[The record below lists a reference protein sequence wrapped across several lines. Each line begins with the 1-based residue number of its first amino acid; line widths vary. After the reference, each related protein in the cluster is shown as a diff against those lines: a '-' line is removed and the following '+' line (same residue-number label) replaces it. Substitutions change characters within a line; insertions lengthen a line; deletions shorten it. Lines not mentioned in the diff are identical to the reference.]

1 MKFIN
6 SIGDKAKDT
15 LLQSIAA
22 LLEKNPQSNLPKIV
36 KMSKLLVSDKSSCD
50 MIKDFETSYNEVPDF
65 KAYVDD
71 LINNT
76 DYKILKNFIVN
87 ILGSNIS
94 AKKKNHIFLSE
105 NSSQPRSLIINSN
118 SKNQG
123 LKTLNYNELDK
134 IISES
139 RKMGI
144 FAFIINGS
152 ELFSLNYLH
161 NIYEKYSDSL
171 FIPVAT
177 GNCIDDS
184 LCKKILKCGNVIP
197 LFPSKNSCSDM
208 LRQNGIP
215 SFNINYIHSL
225 FKKVKF
231 NNDFSNLKT
240 FSLEFN
246 DSTQNEFTTYSL
258 LDLVKNKSM

>member
-65 KAYVDD
+65 KAYIDD

-118 SKNQG
+118 SKTQG
-123 LKTLNYNELDK
+123 LNTLNYNELDK

-139 RKMGI
+139 RK
-144 FAFIINGS
+144 NGNFR
-152 ELFSLNYLH
+152 LYN
-161 NIYEKYSDSL
+161 
-171 FIPVAT
+171 
-177 GNCIDDS
+177 
-184 LCKKILKCGNVIP
+184 
-197 LFPSKNSCSDM
+197 
-208 LRQNGIP
+208 
-215 SFNINYIHSL
+215 
-225 FKKVKF
+225 
-231 NNDFSNLKT
+231 
-240 FSLEFN
+240 
-246 DSTQNEFTTYSL
+246 
-258 LDLVKNKSM
+258 

>member
-65 KAYVDD
+65 KAYVDN

-139 RKMGI
+139 RKW
-144 FAFIINGS
+144 
-152 ELFSLNYLH
+152 EFS
-161 NIYEKYSDSL
+161 
-171 FIPVAT
+171 
-177 GNCIDDS
+177 
-184 LCKKILKCGNVIP
+184 P
-197 LFPSKNSCSDM
+197 L
-208 LRQNGIP
+208 
-215 SFNINYIHSL
+215 
-225 FKKVKF
+225 
-231 NNDFSNLKT
+231 
-240 FSLEFN
+240 
-246 DSTQNEFTTYSL
+246 
-258 LDLVKNKSM
+258 

>member
-152 ELFSLNYLH
+152 ELFSLN
-161 NIYEKYSDSL
+161 
-171 FIPVAT
+171 
-177 GNCIDDS
+177 
-184 LCKKILKCGNVIP
+184 
-197 LFPSKNSCSDM
+197 
-208 LRQNGIP
+208 
-215 SFNINYIHSL
+215 
-225 FKKVKF
+225 
-231 NNDFSNLKT
+231 
-240 FSLEFN
+240 
-246 DSTQNEFTTYSL
+246 
-258 LDLVKNKSM
+258 

>member
-36 KMSKLLVSDKSSCD
+36 KMSKLLASDKSSCD
-50 MIKDFETSYNEVPDF
+50 MIKNFESSYNEVPDF

-71 LINNT
+71 LIINT

-94 AKKKNHIFLSE
+94 SKKKNPIFLSE
-105 NSSQPRSLIINSN
+105 NSSQPRSLIINS
-118 SKNQG
+118 KNQG
-123 LKTLNYNELDK
+123 LKTLNYNDLDK

-139 RKMGI
+139 RTMGI

-152 ELFSLNYLH
+152 ELFSLNYLK
-161 NIYEKYSDSL
+161 NIYEKHSDSL

-177 GNCIDDS
+177 DNCIDDS

-197 LFPSKNSCSDM
+197 LFPNKNSCSDM

-225 FKKVKF
+225 FKKAKF

-246 DSTQNEFTTYSL
+246 DSKPNQFITYSL
-258 LDLVKNKSM
+258 LDLVKNKSI

>member
-1 MKFIN
+1 M
-6 SIGDKAKDT
+6 
-15 LLQSIAA
+15 
-22 LLEKNPQSNLPKIV
+22 
-36 KMSKLLVSDKSSCD
+36 
-50 MIKDFETSYNEVPDF
+50 
-65 KAYVDD
+65 
-71 LINNT
+71 
-76 DYKILKNFIVN
+76 
-87 ILGSNIS
+87 
-94 AKKKNHIFLSE
+94 
-105 NSSQPRSLIINSN
+105 IINSN
-118 SKNQG
+118 SKTQG
-123 LKTLNYNELDK
+123 LNTLNYNELDK

-231 NNDFSNLKT
+231 NNDFSNLKL
-240 FSLEFN
+240 FH
-246 DSTQNEFTTYSL
+246 
-258 LDLVKNKSM
+258 